1 MTLLRWGI
9 GAVLSVLVVAGTGG
23 CTRKVEITYP
33 DVPTTLALRATST
46 TTIGPDRSKETL
58 LPPLDSAPSIATST
72 VAFGEGRV
80 TIEGVVQG
88 PDGPVAGATVRIE
101 RLVEDQSAER
111 SVITDGKG
119 RFSLAKVPGGRMR
132 LRAWKVPDVAMARN
146 IVVFASDTT
155 KVTLKV
161 DRFASTDVRWAAA
174 PAAPI
179 EGQAVNL
186 VVQVSRRLVDDEGV
200 IGFEQITGLAVKLVP
215 LGALQPEGGDER
227 LTDDSGRASFPMRC
241 NTVGAATVRAQLA
254 SGEDAVLELP
264 QCAPIPTTT
273 TTTIAPPVEVT
284 VPPIIVPPD
293 PVAPTTTAV
302 VA

>member
-1 MTLLRWGI
+1 MNVLRWGV
-9 GAVLSVLVVAGTGG
+9 GAMLSALTVVGSTG

-33 DVPTTLALRATST
+33 EVPSTLALRATTT

-58 LPPLDSAPSIATST
+58 LPPLDSAPSMATT
-72 VAFGEGRV
+72 TIAFGEGTV

-88 PDGPVAGATVRIE
+88 PDGPVEGATVRLE
-101 RLVEDQSAER
+101 RLVGEQSAER
-111 SVITDGKG
+111 SVITDEKG
-119 RFSLAKVPGGRMR
+119 RYLLENVPGGRMR

-146 IVVFASDTT
+146 IVVFAAETT

-186 VVQVSRRLVDDEGV
+186 VVQVSRRLVDDNGI
-200 IGFEQITGLAVKLVP
+200 IGFEQISGLAVRLVP

-227 LTDDSGRASFPMRC
+227 LTDDAGRASFPMRC

-293 PVAPTTTAV
+293 PAAPPTTIAV
-302 VA
+302 